1 MDKHSLVSPGSTHQA
16 REDHLRC
23 AEELREL
30 SREVHDQ
37 IGHSVLIVLNDLEL
51 LELRGE
57 VNGADAHES
66 LYCAKRSA
74 LEAHER
80 IRALA
85 ARLRVM
91 AGHAQQTWSDP
102 SVDSG
107 KSREKLGGW
116 PDESW
121 NDAADD
127 LSNVYRQLFLVLRE
141 AVHNAVTHARARRIA
156 VDVRVSEGWI
166 NAVIEDNGDGFEP
179 QRLAPAESVGLASM
193 RERVARVGGH
203 FEIVSC
209 PCRGTSV
216 TIGMPHRR
224 E

>member
-1 MDKHSLVSPGSTHQA
+1 MHSRVSSGSTHHA
-16 REDHLRC
+16 REDQLRS

-30 SREVHDQ
+30 SRDVHDQ
-37 IGHSVLIVLNDLEL
+37 VGHSVLTVLNDLEL

-57 VNGADAHES
+57 VNGADAQES
-66 LYCAKRSA
+66 LSSAKRSVREA
-74 LEAHER
+74 LES

-91 AGHAQQTWSDP
+91 AGPAQQTWSDP
-102 SVDSG
+102 SADSG
-107 KSREKLGGW
+107 KSQEK
-116 PDESW
+116 PDGRPGESR

-127 LSNVYRQLFLVLRE
+127 LSNVYHQLFLVLRE
-141 AVHNAVTHARARRIA
+141 AVHNAVAHARARR
-156 VDVRVSEGWI
+156 VVVSVRVSGGWI
-166 NAVIEDNGDGFEP
+166 NAVIEDDGGGFEP

-193 RERVARVGGH
+193 RERTARVGGR
-203 FEIVSC
+203 FDIVSC

-224 E
+224 A